1 MTAVTSS
8 VDIKSL
14 LGVHPDFPQK
24 GKQTIFFLSYL
35 TSLFCPILVQLS
47 LTFAYLQFSIGLLLI
62 PFPEWLNWKI
72 GIIFLDIF
80 PILQD
85 PVAFESLLTTLLHHV
100 FSVTIPNSVS
110 KKVDV
115 VVGLDARLVCS
126 SALTNYWLDF
136 LVFFYWLII
145 RCLIWYLRG
154 FLLGPILALRLG
166 AAFVPVRK
174 VGKLPG
180 KCVKVTYEK
189 EYGSVSFF
197 ISLRT

>member
-1 MTAVTSS
+1 M
-8 VDIKSL
+8 
-14 LGVHPDFPQK
+14 
-24 GKQTIFFLSYL
+24 
-35 TSLFCPILVQLS
+35 
-47 LTFAYLQFSIGLLLI
+47 LI

-136 LVFFYWLII
+136 FGFVTDWLYDVWYDNLEDFY
-145 RCLIWYLRG
+145 
-154 FLLGPILALRLG
+154 
-166 AAFVPVRK
+166 
-174 VGKLPG
+174 
-180 KCVKVTYEK
+180 
-189 EYGSVSFF
+189 
-197 ISLRT
+197 